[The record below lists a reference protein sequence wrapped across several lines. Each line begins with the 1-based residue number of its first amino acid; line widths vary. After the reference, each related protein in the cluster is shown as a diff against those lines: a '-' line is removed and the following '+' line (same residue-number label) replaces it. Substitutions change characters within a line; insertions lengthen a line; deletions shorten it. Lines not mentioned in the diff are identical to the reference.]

1 MGISTTID
9 EIVSMNE
16 ELVCFWSSSHGWA
29 PTASAAMLN
38 QSRIDR
44 NISLSKALRIWVMEP
59 PEDESEARLILAW
72 TNLGA
77 LIEVTL
83 KLFLSAFL
91 IDYRGDENAVK
102 RKNGE
107 IIDPDTLKL
116 DSIRHFFDKNDLWTT
131 EWSQFVLMVQQYRN
145 AIHSFRDRSL
155 GDFDKFWD
163 AVRTYKSMIQE
174 FNFDRLPYPDARY

>member
-1 MGISTTID
+1 
-9 EIVSMNE
+9 
-16 ELVCFWSSSHGWA
+16 
-29 PTASAAMLN
+29 
-38 QSRIDR
+38 
-44 NISLSKALRIWVMEP
+44 MEP

-174 FNFDRLPYPDARY
+174 FNFDRLPYPDARYWYFQDQPMLNDIQQILTSLLAHPESEVVEFKEAKNVYDMNLAGF